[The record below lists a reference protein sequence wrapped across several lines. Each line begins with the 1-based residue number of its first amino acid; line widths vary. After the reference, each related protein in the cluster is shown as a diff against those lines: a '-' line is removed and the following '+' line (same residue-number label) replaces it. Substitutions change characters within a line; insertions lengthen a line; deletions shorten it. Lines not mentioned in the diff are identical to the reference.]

1 MQDAAILRF
10 IDRLI
15 RSWFFCV
22 SGQCKENRIG
32 ARQKFIQKRSVIQSP
47 IAISASPIKLRWDC
61 FGCWEGPIIRIC
73 SIRGIFSENPIG
85 KSVLHRE
92 GLNVGPSFN
101 HDGSHKVH
109 PFLDLCGPCLSTRAM
124 EKQKAIYLS
133 KMCVCFFVCNPRLGS
148 FFFRNRKKK
157 PKEQRFAWTMKAAA
171 E

>member
-1 MQDAAILRF
+1 MQKLPPFHHILFCFSGREALFWYKKGIQKIKKSCFHSVWRIGMQDAAILRF

-32 ARQKFIQKRSVIQSP
+32 ARQKFIRKRSVIQSP

-109 PFLDLCGPCLSTRAM
+109 PFLDLYGLCLSTRAM
-124 EKQKAIYLS
+124 EKQKTI
-133 KMCVCFFVCNPRLGS
+133 
-148 FFFRNRKKK
+148 
-157 PKEQRFAWTMKAAA
+157 
-171 E
+171 